1 MDDIQIDKWSE
12 DELEPLLSKI
22 IEWARKHNRPVEDL
36 TREEIREAILSR
48 VRNARNT

>member
-1 MDDIQIDKWSE
+1 MDDLKVDNWSP

-22 IEWARKHNRPVEDL
+22 IDWAHKHERPVEDL

-48 VRNARNT
+48 VRNT